1 MLLHRVT
8 PGASSPAYSDVV
20 NTTENLDYIKDDALY
35 RNQGTPTVMVTAET
49 DLESDLLANYPA
61 GTVAY
66 TAGFADMWQK
76 DASGEWVELGG

>member
-1 MLLHRVT
+1 
-8 PGASSPAYSDVV
+8 
-20 NTTENLDYIKDDALY
+20 
-35 RNQGTPTVMVTAET
+35 MVTAET